1 MFFWGNR
8 ARPGECAPGVVCR
21 RRWQRLPTLGD
32 PFLCL
37 AAERRDLN
45 VNNVLVYSLDYI
57 RLNVK
62 IADFGLSREL
72 EAGVKATM
80 TGA

>member
-1 MFFWGNR
+1 M
-8 ARPGECAPGVVCR
+8 
-21 RRWQRLPTLGD
+21 
-32 PFLCL
+32 

-72 EAGVKATM
+72 EAGVQATM